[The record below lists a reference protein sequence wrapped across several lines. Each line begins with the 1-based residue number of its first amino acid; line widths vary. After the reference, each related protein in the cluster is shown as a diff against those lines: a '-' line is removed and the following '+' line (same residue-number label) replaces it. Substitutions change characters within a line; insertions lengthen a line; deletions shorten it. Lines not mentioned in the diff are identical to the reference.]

1 MRTRSIKTILSL
13 VLLSLVMAIS
23 AAVPALAQ
31 STPVAADATGSIV
44 ISGAVNTPGEITV
57 AELQQFPVEDIEV
70 NYLAGGEPQEHTY
83 TGTSLFGVID
93 SLGLAVPDGTKNPY
107 LATYLIFTASDGY
120 QVIISG
126 GEIDPGFGN
135 HTYYLAWAED
145 GQALSGDDAPIRL
158 VVPGDVKGGRY
169 VSGVVSIEVVNLT
182 VDASATPV
190 G

>member
-1 MRTRSIKTILSL
+1 MRKHSPKSILSL
-13 VLLSLVMAIS
+13 ILLSLVMTIG
-23 AAVPALAQ
+23 AAVPVFAQ
-31 STPVAADATGSIV
+31 STPVSGDASGSIT
-44 ISGAVNTPGEITV
+44 ITGAVNNPGEITV
-57 AELQQFPVEDIEV
+57 ADLQGFPVEEVQV

-93 SLGLAVPDGTKNPY
+93 SLGLAVPEGTKNPY
-107 LATYLIFTASDGY
+107 LATYLVFTASDGY
-120 QVIISG
+120 QVVISG

-145 GQALSGDDAPIRL
+145 GATLSGDDAPIRF

-169 VSGVVSIEVVNLT
+169 VSGVVSIEVFNLT
-182 VDASATPV
+182 VDAATPV